1 MADKKFVWIE
11 RPTRFGLIKNGKF
24 KKGVEFW
31 QNRSSSSMTWT
42 NGHLK
47 ANKYVASYF
56 TVDYIPSGTQIKLTF
71 VVDTLGNSAGYT
83 DIYEIN
89 SSNSS
94 KNWKKV
100 YFNTGEEISPGVY
113 KLTHTRTLS
122 TDTYKFSFNFN
133 HDNYCEVYWVKAEIV

>member
-24 KKGVEFW
+24 RKGIEFW
-31 QNRSSSSMTWT
+31 HNGNSNSMTWT

-47 ANKYVASYF
+47 ANKYVNCEF
-56 TVDYIPSGTQIKLTF
+56 TVDYIPSGTHIKLTF
-71 VVDTLGNSAGYT
+71 VVDTLGSSAGYT
-83 DIYEIN
+83 DIYEID
-89 SSNSS
+89 SSGSS

-113 KLTHTRTLS
+113 EITYTRTLS
-122 TDTYKFSFNFN
+122 VDTYKFNLNFN
-133 HDNYCEVYWVKAEIV
+133 HDRYYELYWVKLEIV